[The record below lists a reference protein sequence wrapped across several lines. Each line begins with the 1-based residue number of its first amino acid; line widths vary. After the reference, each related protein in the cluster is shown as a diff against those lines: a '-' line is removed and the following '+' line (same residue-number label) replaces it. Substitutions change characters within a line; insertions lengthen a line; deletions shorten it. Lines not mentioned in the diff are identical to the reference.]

1 MFEQEIHFIGYPKSL
16 CEPFGYD
23 SPAPLFRKH
32 FEIHSGLVSAKL
44 TICALGLGKFYLNGK
59 PLTDELFISPFS
71 DYCKTLWCNEYDLT
85 EALVAGDNLVAV
97 ALGNGFY
104 NENLATGW
112 DFDKAPWRDSPKF
125 YFKLQLDY
133 SDKTEFILSDTD
145 WLCTRDSSPYR
156 FNQFRMGEIF
166 DYNYTTDWMRSD
178 YDDSEWE
185 KASILSKPNGTIR
198 TCKAEPIKE
207 TSVFECKELFKN
219 RYDEWVFDFGQNISG
234 YIRLRTKQPKGT
246 KLHIV
251 YAEQL
256 DSELRRKDN
265 KLSGYYRDGETQFST
280 VITAENE
287 IDWKP
292 DFTYYGFRYV
302 IISGF
307 KTEPNESDIQALFV
321 HQQLKSRGHFIC
333 SDEFLNKLY
342 RAARI
347 STLSNCFNMPTD
359 CPTREKLGWCNDAQA
374 SCEQMIQNFDMTLFY
389 EKWMQD
395 IIDAQ
400 KSDGDLPGIV
410 PTGGWGYEW
419 GSGPVSTGIL
429 FEIPFRLYQYNR
441 NSKMLC
447 DSLSYMLKHID
458 FLDGK
463 TNPDTGLIEHGLD
476 DWAGPWPEGKGP
488 VPLGF
493 VCTVLYIRFCSIA
506 QISAKLAGKPEI
518 ESTLQSKKDIAV
530 SNFKKSFMNS
540 DGSCKIEEQTAIAL
554 IIINNLYTDFTIIKN
569 QLFKSVEKYDYHFH
583 VGMLGMQYILPALD
597 MCGFNNIGYRLLT
610 AVGYPSYQS
619 WFDMGATSLH
629 EMFGDTMSCN
639 HHMYSCVIAWFH
651 NTILGIRHKISPD
664 SETSLIIKPFFL
676 QSLSYAVGTY
686 KTDME
691 KVRIDWKR
699 VSEDCID
706 ICIDLETNRE
716 VTFEADGYSLE
727 NGTKKLLLIN
737 GRNNFILKKD

>member
-1 MFEQEIHFIGYPKSL
+1 MFEKEIKFIGYPTPL
-16 CEPFGYD
+16 CESFGYN

-32 FEIHSGLVSAKL
+32 FKVHSDLLSAKL
-44 TICALGLGKFYLNGK
+44 TVCALGLGKFYLNGK
-59 PLTDELFISPFS
+59 ALTDELFISPFS
-71 DYCKTLWCNEYDLT
+71 DYRKTLWCNEYDLT
-85 EALVAGDNLVAV
+85 EALNIGDNLIAV

-125 YFKLQLDY
+125 YFCLQLNY
-133 SDKTEFILSDTD
+133 SDKTEYVLSDTD
-145 WLCTRDSSPYR
+145 WLCARNCSPYR

-166 DYNYTTDWMRSD
+166 DYNYDTDWMNPH
-178 YDDSEWE
+178 YDDSSWE
-185 KASILSKPNGTIR
+185 KAAILSNPTGTVRI
-198 TCKAEPIKE
+198 CPAEPIKE
-207 TSVFECKELFKN
+207 NSVFDCKEMFKN
-219 RYDEWVFDFGQNISG
+219 RYGEWVFDFGQNISG

-256 DSELRRKDN
+256 DENLRRKDN
-265 KLSGYYRDGETQFST
+265 KLSSYYRDGETQFST
-280 VITAENE
+280 VITSNNE

-307 KTEPNESDIQALFV
+307 EIEPSKNDVQALFV
-321 HQQLKSRGHFIC
+321 HQQLESRGNFIC

-374 SCEQMIQNFDMTLFY
+374 SCEQMIQNFNMTAFY
-389 EKWMQD
+389 KKWMQD

-429 FEIPFRLYQYNR
+429 FEIPFRLYQYDN
-441 NSKMLC
+441 NSKMLY
-447 DSLSYMLKHID
+447 DSLPYMIKHLD

-463 TNPDTGLIEHGLD
+463 INPESGLVEHGLD
-476 DWAGPWPEGKGP
+476 DWAGPWPEDKCP

-493 VCTVLYIRFCSIA
+493 VCTVLYIRFCTIA
-506 QISAKLAGKPEI
+506 QISAKLSGETETEKNLKARKE
-518 ESTLQSKKDIAV
+518 KAV
-530 SNFKKSFMNS
+530 LAFKNNFMNS
-540 DGSCKIEEQTAIAL
+540 DGSCKIEEQTALSL
-554 IIINNLYTDFTIIKN
+554 IIVNKLYSDFTIVKN
-569 QLFKSVEKYDYHFH
+569 QLYKSVEKYDYHFH

-597 MCGFNNIGYRLLT
+597 ICGFNDIGYRLLT
-610 AVGYPSYQS
+610 AVGYPSYKS

-651 NTILGIRHKISPD
+651 NTILGIRNKFTD
-664 SETSLIIKPFFL
+664 SSERILIIKPYFL
-676 QSLSYAVGTY
+676 QKLSFASGDF
-686 KTDME
+686 KTD
-691 KVRIDWKR
+691 VGRIWIDWKKTA
-699 VSEDCID
+699 SDSID
-706 ICIDLETNRE
+706 ICIDIDTEQE
-716 VTFEADGYSLE
+716 VFFEADGYSLE
-727 NGTKKLLLIN
+727 NGDKKMPLKN
-737 GRNNFILKKD
+737 GRNNLILKKD